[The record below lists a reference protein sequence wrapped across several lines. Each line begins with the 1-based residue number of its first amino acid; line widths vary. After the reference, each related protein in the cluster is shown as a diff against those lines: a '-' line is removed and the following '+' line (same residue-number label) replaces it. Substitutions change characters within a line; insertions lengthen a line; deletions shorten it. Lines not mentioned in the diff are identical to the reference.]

1 MKTEHYFLTFFILT
15 VAQIL
20 VCNYLNLSHYITLS
34 FLPLL
39 VLCIPIRYGTIPSML
54 VAFAAGLS
62 VDIFSEGVI
71 GLNALSLVPVAA
83 LRIPIISAVFGT
95 GLLARKEDLSIGK
108 HGFFKFSTA
117 ILIAQAIFL
126 VLYIWTDGAGMRT
139 FSFNLL
145 KFLCSLGAGFVV
157 SIFILVS
164 VSNNNRE
171 SKWK

>member
-62 VDIFSEGVI
+62 VDIFSEGII
-71 GLNALSLVPVAA
+71 GLNALALVPVAA
-83 LRIPIISAVFGT
+83 LRIPIIRAVFGT
-95 GLLARKEDLSIGK
+95 GLLARGEDLSVEK
-108 HGFFKFSTA
+108 HGLLKISTA
-117 ILIAQAIFL
+117 ILISQSIFL
-126 VLYIWTDGAGMRT
+126 VLYIWADGAGMRT
-139 FSFNLL
+139 FAFNLL
-145 KFLCSLGAGFVV
+145 KFLCSLGAGFVI
-157 SIFILVS
+157 SIFILFS
-164 VSNNNRE
+164 IFSNIKE

>member
-1 MKTEHYFLTFFILT
+1 MKTERYFLTFFILT
-15 VAQIL
+15 VVQIL
-20 VCNYLNLSHYITLS
+20 VCNYLNLSSYITLS

-39 VLCIPIRYGTIPSML
+39 VLCIPIRFSTILSML
-54 VAFAAGLS
+54 VAFVAGLA

-71 GLNALSLVPVAA
+71 GLNALALVPVAA

-95 GLLARKEDLSIGK
+95 GLLARKEDLSVEK
-108 HGFFKFSTA
+108 HGLFKFSTA
-117 ILIAQAIFL
+117 IFIAQSIFL
-126 VLYIWTDGAGMRT
+126 ILYIWVDGAGMRT

-157 SIFILVS
+157 SVFILFS
-164 VSNNNRE
+164 VSSNEKN